1 MVIIYQ
7 EKQKTMSKQKFN
19 VGDLVVINKKY
30 KSGRNCINGAGTITS
45 LRYFMDG
52 KNKYTVKWD
61 NTQLSKEYYSYELN
75 KCADPDDTDHVDTK
89 LKVGDKVVFTD
100 KVKKWVLGNGY
111 VGIDLDKVYTIL
123 NTYSYAKLYELQGID
138 TVFFME
144 EDLKKVDDNYDEPEK
159 QLDSNTEQI
168 TQHSIKTR
176 QERWNDIC
184 NEYLK
189 EFCDKHE
196 WQYEPDMWVAGNIGT
211 IVMIGD
217 MFVSMNN
224 IRYDIDN
231 NVPTD
236 YFAKWY
242 WKSIEISELTDG
254 AENYMNYENYCKEAP
269 DYWTEERVQKIRASK
284 KRVEEAKNELLKAIE
299 DTRKGKF

>member
-1 MVIIYQ
+1 
-7 EKQKTMSKQKFN
+7 MSKQKFN
-19 VGDLVVINKKY
+19 VGDRVVINKKY
-30 KSGRNCINGAGTITS
+30 KSGLNSINGAGTITS
-45 LRYFMDG
+45 FRYFMDG

-61 NTQLSKEYYSYELN
+61 DIKLSKEYYSYELN
-75 KCADPDDTDHVDTK
+75 NYDDTK
-89 LKVGDKVVFTD
+89 LKIGDKVVFTEET
-100 KVKKWVLGNGY
+100 KKWILDNGY

-123 NTYSYAKLYELQGID
+123 NTYSYGELYELQCVD

-144 EDLKKVDDNYDEPEK
+144 EDLKKVEDNYDEPETPI
-159 QLDSNTEQI
+159 DSNIEQTTI
-168 TQHSIKTR
+168 SSIKTR

-196 WQYEPDMWVAGNIGT
+196 WQYEPDMWVAGNTGT

-236 YFAKWY
+236 YFEKWY

-299 DTRKGKF
+299 DARKGKF

>member
-1 MVIIYQ
+1 
-7 EKQKTMSKQKFN
+7 MSKQKFN
-19 VGDLVVINKKY
+19 VGDRVVINKKY
-30 KSGRNCINGAGTITS
+30 NKELHSIIGAGTITS
-45 LRYFMDG
+45 LRYSRNG

-61 NTQLSKEYYSYELN
+61 DTQLSKEYYSYELN
-75 KCADPDDTDHVDTK
+75 KCADCVDTNGADTK
-89 LKVGDKVVFTD
+89 LNIGDKVVFSE
-100 KVKKWVLGNGY
+100 KGKKWIKNY
-111 VGIDLDKVYTIL
+111 KKYYIYINNIDVDKVYTIL
-123 NTYSYAKLYELQGID
+123 NIDYFDDLYELQGINSI
-138 TVFFME
+138 FFME
-144 EDLKKVDDNYDEPEK
+144 EDLKKVDENYDEPEK
-159 QLDSNTEQI
+159 PLDSNTEQT

-176 QERWNDIC
+176 QERWDELC

-196 WQYEPDMWVAGNIGT
+196 WPYEPDMWVAGNIGT

-224 IRYDIDN
+224 IRYDVDN

-242 WKSIEISELTDG
+242 WKSIEISDLTDG

>member
-1 MVIIYQ
+1 
-7 EKQKTMSKQKFN
+7 MSKQKFN
-19 VGDLVVINKKY
+19 VGDRVVINKKY
-30 KSGRNCINGAGTITS
+30 KSGLNSINGAGTITS

-61 NTQLSKEYYSYELN
+61 DTQFSKEYYSYELN
-75 KCADPDDTDHVDTK
+75 AYVDTK
-89 LKVGDKVVFTD
+89 LKIGDKVVFSE
-100 KVKKWVLGNGY
+100 KGKKWIKNY
-111 VGIDLDKVYTIL
+111 RYISIDVDKVYTIL
-123 NTYSYAKLYELQGID
+123 NTYSYEKLYELQGIS

-144 EDLKKVDDNYDEPEK
+144 EDLKKVEDNYDAPEK
-159 QLDSNTEQI
+159 PLDSNTEQAP
-168 TQHSIKTR
+168 QHSIKTR
-176 QERWNDIC
+176 QERWNELC

-236 YFAKWY
+236 YFEKWY

-269 DYWTEERVQKIRASK
+269 DYWTEERIQKIRASK

>member
-1 MVIIYQ
+1 
-7 EKQKTMSKQKFN
+7 MSKQKFN
-19 VGDLVVINKKY
+19 VGDRVVINKKY
-30 KSGRNCINGAGTITS
+30 NNGLHSIIGAGTITS

-61 NTQLSKEYYSYELN
+61 DTQLSKEYYSYELN
-75 KCADPDDTDHVDTK
+75 LYDDTK
-89 LKVGDKVVFTD
+89 LNIGDKVVFSE
-100 KVKKWVLGNGY
+100 KGKKWIKNY
-111 VGIDLDKVYTIL
+111 KKYYIYINNIDVDKVYTIL
-123 NTYSYAKLYELQGID
+123 NIDYFDDLYELQGINSI
-138 TVFFME
+138 FFMD
-144 EDLKKVDDNYDEPEK
+144 EDLKKVDENYDEPENP
-159 QLDSNTEQI
+159 LDSNTEQT

-176 QERWNDIC
+176 QERWNELC

-224 IRYDIDN
+224 IRYDVDN

-242 WKSIEISELTDG
+242 WKSIEISDLTDG

-269 DYWTEERVQKIRASK
+269 DYWTEERLQKIRASK

-299 DTRKGKF
+299 DTRKGKY

>member
-1 MVIIYQ
+1 
-7 EKQKTMSKQKFN
+7 MSKQKFN
-19 VGDLVVINKKY
+19 VGDRVVINKKY
-30 KSGRNCINGAGTITS
+30 NNGLHSIIGAGTITS

-61 NTQLSKEYYSYELN
+61 DTQLSKEYYSYELN
-75 KCADPDDTDHVDTK
+75 KYDDTK
-89 LKVGDKVVFTD
+89 LKIGDKVVFSE
-100 KVKKWVLGNGY
+100 KGKKWIKNY
-111 VGIDLDKVYTIL
+111 KKYYIYINNIDVDKVYTIL
-123 NTYSYAKLYELQGID
+123 NIDYFDNLYELQGINSI
-138 TVFFME
+138 FFMD
-144 EDLKKVDDNYDEPEK
+144 EDLKKVDENYDELENP
-159 QLDSNTEQI
+159 LDSNTEQT

-176 QERWNDIC
+176 QERWNELC

-224 IRYDIDN
+224 IRYDVDN
-231 NVPTD
+231 NIPTD

-242 WKSIEISELTDG
+242 WKSIEISDLTDG

-269 DYWTEERVQKIRASK
+269 DYWTEERLQKIRASK

-299 DTRKGKF
+299 DTRKGKY

>member
-1 MVIIYQ
+1 
-7 EKQKTMSKQKFN
+7 MSKQKFN
-19 VGDLVVINKKY
+19 VGDRVVINKKY
-30 KSGRNCINGAGTITS
+30 QSVNNSINGAGTITS

-61 NTQLSKEYYSYELN
+61 DTQLSKEYYSYELN
-75 KCADPDDTDHVDTK
+75 KCADTK
-89 LKVGDKVVFTD
+89 LKIGDKVVFSE
-100 KVKKWVLGNGY
+100 KGKKWIENSRY
-111 VGIDLDKVYTIL
+111 FNIDVDKVYTIWNNYYFGSL
-123 NTYSYAKLYELQGID
+123 ILYELQGVD
-138 TVFFME
+138 TVFFMN
-144 EDLKKVDDNYDEPEK
+144 EDLKKVDDNYDEPENPIDSNP
-159 QLDSNTEQI
+159 DSNTEQ
-168 TQHSIKTR
+168 TTEHAQKTR

-196 WQYEPDMWVAGNIGT
+196 WQYEPDMWVAGNVGT

-236 YFAKWY
+236 YFEKWY

-269 DYWTEERVQKIRASK
+269 DYWTEERIQKIRASK

>member
-1 MVIIYQ
+1 
-7 EKQKTMSKQKFN
+7 MSKQKFN
-19 VGDLVVINKKY
+19 VGDRVVINKKY
-30 KSGRNCINGAGTITS
+30 KSGLNSINGAGTITS

-52 KNKYTVKWD
+52 KNKYTVEWD
-61 NTQLSKEYYSYELN
+61 DTQDSKEYYSYELN
-75 KCADPDDTDHVDTK
+75 VYDDTK
-89 LKVGDKVVFTD
+89 LKIGDKVVFSE
-100 KVKKWVLGNGY
+100 KGKKWIKNY
-111 VGIDLDKVYTIL
+111 KYIKHIDVDKTYTIL
-123 NTYSYAKLYELQGID
+123 NTYYSDNCYELQGINSI
-138 TVFFME
+138 FFME
-144 EDLKKVDDNYDEPEK
+144 EDLKKVDENYDEPEK
-159 QLDSNTEQI
+159 LIDSNPEQT
-168 TQHSIKTR
+168 TQHAQKTR
-176 QERWNDIC
+176 QERWNELC

-236 YFAKWY
+236 YFEKWY

-254 AENYMNYENYCKEAP
+254 AENYMNYENYYKGAP
-269 DYWTEERVQKIRASK
+269 DYWTEERIQKIRASK

>member
-1 MVIIYQ
+1 
-7 EKQKTMSKQKFN
+7 MSKQKFN
-19 VGDLVVINKKY
+19 VGDRVVINKKY
-30 KSGRNCINGAGTITS
+30 KSGRNSIIGAGTITS

-52 KNKYTVKWD
+52 KNKYTVEWD
-61 NTQLSKEYYSYELN
+61 DPQLSKEYYSYELN
-75 KCADPDDTDHVDTK
+75 NYDDTK
-89 LKVGDKVVFTD
+89 LKIGDKVVFTE
-100 KVKKWVLGNGY
+100 KGKKWIKNY
-111 VGIDLDKVYTIL
+111 KYIKHIDVDKTYTIL
-123 NTYSYAKLYELQGID
+123 NTYYSDNCYELQGINSI
-138 TVFFME
+138 FFME
-144 EDLKKVDDNYDEPEK
+144 EDLKKADDNYDEPEK
-159 QLDSNTEQI
+159 PLYSNPDSNVEQ
-168 TQHSIKTR
+168 TPEHSIKTR

-196 WQYEPDMWVAGNIGT
+196 WQYELDMWVAGNIGT

-236 YFAKWY
+236 YFDKWY
-242 WKSIEISELTDG
+242 WKSIEINELTDG

>member
-1 MVIIYQ
+1 
-7 EKQKTMSKQKFN
+7 MSKQKFN
-19 VGDLVVINKKY
+19 VGDRVVINKKY
-30 KSGRNCINGAGTITS
+30 QSVNNSINGAGTVTS
-45 LRYFMDG
+45 FRYFMDG

-61 NTQLSKEYYSYELN
+61 DSQFSKEYYSYELN
-75 KCADPDDTDHVDTK
+75 KCADHVDTTHVDTE
-89 LKVGDKVVFTD
+89 LKIGDKVVFSEEG
-100 KVKKWVLGNGY
+100 KKWIENSRY
-111 VGIDLDKVYTIL
+111 FNIDVDKVYTIWNNYYFGSL
-123 NTYSYAKLYELQGID
+123 ILYELQGVD
-138 TVFFME
+138 TVFFMN
-144 EDLKKVDDNYDEPEK
+144 EDLKKVDDNYDEPETPIDSNP
-159 QLDSNTEQI
+159 DSNTEQTTI
-168 TQHSIKTR
+168 SSIKTR

-196 WQYEPDMWVAGNIGT
+196 WQYEPDMWVAGNVGT

-236 YFAKWY
+236 YFEKWY
-242 WKSIEISELTDG
+242 WKSIEISELTDE

-284 KRVEEAKNELLKAIE
+284 KRVEEDKNELLKAIE

>member
-1 MVIIYQ
+1 
-7 EKQKTMSKQKFN
+7 MSKQKFN
-19 VGDLVVINKKY
+19 VGDRVVINKKY
-30 KSGRNCINGAGTITS
+30 KSGLNSINGAGTITS

-61 NTQLSKEYYSYELN
+61 DTQLSKEYYSYELN
-75 KCADPDDTDHVDTK
+75 AYDDTK
-89 LKVGDKVVFTD
+89 LKIGDKVVFTE
-100 KVKKWVLGNGY
+100 KGKKWIKNY
-111 VGIDLDKVYTIL
+111 KYIEYIDIDKVYTIL
-123 NTYSYAKLYELQGID
+123 DTYSYEKLYELQGID
-138 TVFFME
+138 SVFFME
-144 EDLKKVDDNYDEPEK
+144 EDLKKVEDNYDAPENPIDSNP
-159 QLDSNTEQI
+159 DSNTEQT

-176 QERWNDIC
+176 QERWDELC

>member
-1 MVIIYQ
+1 
-7 EKQKTMSKQKFN
+7 MSKQKFN
-19 VGDLVVINKKY
+19 VGDRVVINKKY
-30 KSGRNCINGAGTITS
+30 NNGLHSIIGAGTITS
-45 LRYFMDG
+45 LRYSRNG

-61 NTQLSKEYYSYELN
+61 DRKLSKEYYSYELN
-75 KCADPDDTDHVDTK
+75 KCADCVDTNGADTK
-89 LKVGDKVVFTD
+89 LNIGDKVVFSE
-100 KVKKWVLGNGY
+100 KGKKWIKNY
-111 VGIDLDKVYTIL
+111 KKYYIYINNIDVDKVYTIL
-123 NTYSYAKLYELQGID
+123 NIDYFDDLYELQGINSI
-138 TVFFME
+138 FFMD
-144 EDLKKVDDNYDEPEK
+144 EDLKKVDENYDEPEK
-159 QLDSNTEQI
+159 PLDSNAEQT

-176 QERWNDIC
+176 QERWDELC

-224 IRYDIDN
+224 IRYDVDN

-242 WKSIEISELTDG
+242 WKSIEISDLTDG

-299 DTRKGKF
+299 DTRKGKY

>member
-1 MVIIYQ
+1 MN
-7 EKQKTMSKQKFN
+7 KQKFN
-19 VGDLVVINKKY
+19 VGDRVVINKKY
-30 KSGRNCINGAGTITS
+30 KSGLNSINSVGTIS
-45 LRYFMDG
+45 SFRYFMDG
-52 KNKYTVKWD
+52 KNKYTVEWD
-61 NTQLSKEYYSYELN
+61 DTQLSKEYYSYELN
-75 KCADPDDTDHVDTK
+75 NYDDTK
-89 LKVGDKVVFTD
+89 LKIGDKVVFSE
-100 KVKKWVLGNGY
+100 KGKKWIENYKCINADVD
-111 VGIDLDKVYTIL
+111 VDKVYTIL
-123 NTYSYAKLYELQGID
+123 NIYDFGILYELQGID
-138 TVFFME
+138 SCFFIE
-144 EDLKKVDDNYDEPEK
+144 EDLKKVEDNYDAPEK
-159 QLDSNTEQI
+159 PLDSNTEQAP
-168 TQHSIKTR
+168 QHSIKTR

-224 IRYDIDN
+224 IRYDVDN
-231 NVPTD
+231 NIPTD

>member
-1 MVIIYQ
+1 
-7 EKQKTMSKQKFN
+7 MSKQKFN
-19 VGDLVVINKKY
+19 VGDRVVINKKY
-30 KSGRNCINGAGTITS
+30 KGERNSINGAGTITS

-52 KNKYTVKWD
+52 KNKYTVEWD
-61 NTQLSKEYYSYELN
+61 DTQDSKEYYSYELN
-75 KCADPDDTDHVDTK
+75 LYDDTK
-89 LKVGDKVVFTD
+89 LKIGDKVVFSE
-100 KVKKWVLGNGY
+100 KGKKWIKNY
-111 VGIDLDKVYTIL
+111 KKYYIYINNIDVDKVYTIL
-123 NTYSYAKLYELQGID
+123 NTYPYEKLYELQGINSI
-138 TVFFME
+138 FFME
-144 EDLKKVDDNYDEPEK
+144 EDLKKVDENYDEPEN
-159 QLDSNTEQI
+159 QLDSNTEQT

-176 QERWNDIC
+176 QERWNELC

-242 WKSIEISELTDG
+242 WKSIEISDLTDG
-254 AENYMNYENYCKEAP
+254 AENYMNYENYCKGAP

-299 DTRKGKF
+299 DTRKGKS

>member
-1 MVIIYQ
+1 
-7 EKQKTMSKQKFN
+7 MSKQKFN
-19 VGDLVVINKKY
+19 VGDRVVINKKY
-30 KSGRNCINGAGTITS
+30 KSGLNSINGVGTITS
-45 LRYFMDG
+45 FRYFMDG

-61 NTQLSKEYYSYELN
+61 DRKLSKEYYSYELN
-75 KCADPDDTDHVDTK
+75 LYDDTK
-89 LKVGDKVVFTD
+89 LKIGDKVVFSE
-100 KVKKWVLGNGY
+100 KGKKWIKNY
-111 VGIDLDKVYTIL
+111 KKYYIYINNIDVDKVYTIL
-123 NTYSYAKLYELQGID
+123 NIDYFDDLYELQGINSI
-138 TVFFME
+138 FFME
-144 EDLKKVDDNYDEPEK
+144 EDLKKVDENYDEHEK
-159 QLDSNTEQI
+159 PLDSNTEQT

-196 WQYEPDMWVAGNIGT
+196 WQYEPDMWVAGSIGT

-269 DYWTEERVQKIRASK
+269 DYWTEERIQKIRASK

>member
-1 MVIIYQ
+1 
-7 EKQKTMSKQKFN
+7 MSKQKFN
-19 VGDLVVINKKY
+19 VGDRVVINKKY
-30 KSGRNCINGAGTITS
+30 KSCLNSINGAGTITS
-45 LRYFMDG
+45 FRYFMDG
-52 KNKYTVKWD
+52 KNKYTVEWD
-61 NTQLSKEYYSYELN
+61 DTQLSKEYYSYELN
-75 KCADPDDTDHVDTK
+75 KYDDTK
-89 LKVGDKVVFTD
+89 LKIGDKVVFSE
-100 KVKKWVLGNGY
+100 KGKKWIESYKYIN
-111 VGIDLDKVYTIL
+111 IDVDKVYTIL
-123 NTYSYAKLYELQGID
+123 DIYYFGILYELQGID
-138 TVFFME
+138 SCFFIE

-159 QLDSNTEQI
+159 PIDSNTEQT

-176 QERWNDIC
+176 QERWNELC

-224 IRYDIDN
+224 IRYDVDN
-231 NVPTD
+231 NIPTD

-254 AENYMNYENYCKEAP
+254 SENYMNYENYCKGAP

-299 DTRKGKF
+299 DTRKGKN

>member
-1 MVIIYQ
+1 
-7 EKQKTMSKQKFN
+7 MSKQKFN
-19 VGDLVVINKKY
+19 VGDRVVINKKY
-30 KSGRNCINGAGTITS
+30 KGGRNSINGAGTITS
-45 LRYFMDG
+45 LRYFMGG

-61 NTQLSKEYYSYELN
+61 DTQLSKEYYSYELN
-75 KCADPDDTDHVDTK
+75 NYDDPK
-89 LKVGDKVVFTD
+89 LKIGDKVVFTE
-100 KVKKWVLGNGY
+100 KGKKWIKNY
-111 VGIDLDKVYTIL
+111 KKYYIYINNIDVDKVYTIL
-123 NTYSYAKLYELQGID
+123 NIDYFDDLYELQGINSI
-138 TVFFME
+138 FFMD
-144 EDLKKVDDNYDEPEK
+144 EDLKKVDENYDEPEN
-159 QLDSNTEQI
+159 QLDSNTEQT

-176 QERWNDIC
+176 QERWNELC

-236 YFAKWY
+236 DFAKWY

-254 AENYMNYENYCKEAP
+254 SENYMNYENYCKEAP
-269 DYWTEERVQKIRASK
+269 DYWTEERIQKIRASK

>member
-1 MVIIYQ
+1 
-7 EKQKTMSKQKFN
+7 MSKQKFN
-19 VGDLVVINKKY
+19 VGDRVVINKKY
-30 KSGRNCINGAGTITS
+30 KDGRNSINGAGTITS
-45 LRYFMDG
+45 LRYFVDG
-52 KNKYTVKWD
+52 KNKYTVEWD
-61 NTQLSKEYYSYELN
+61 DTQLSKEYYSYELN
-75 KCADPDDTDHVDTK
+75 AYDETK
-89 LKVGDKVVFTD
+89 LKIGDKVVFSE
-100 KVKKWVLGNGY
+100 KGKKWIKNY
-111 VGIDLDKVYTIL
+111 KKYYIYINNIDVDKVYTIL
-123 NTYSYAKLYELQGID
+123 NIDYFDDLYELQGINSI
-138 TVFFME
+138 FFME
-144 EDLKKVDDNYDEPEK
+144 EDLKKVDENYDEPETP
-159 QLDSNTEQI
+159 LDSNTEQTAI
-168 TQHSIKTR
+168 PSIKTR
-176 QERWNDIC
+176 QERWNDLC

-236 YFAKWY
+236 YFEKWY
-242 WKSIEISELTDG
+242 WKSIEINELTDG

>member
-1 MVIIYQ
+1 
-7 EKQKTMSKQKFN
+7 MSKQKFN
-19 VGDLVVINKKY
+19 VGDRVVINKKY
-30 KSGRNCINGAGTITS
+30 KSGLNSINGVGTITS

-61 NTQLSKEYYSYELN
+61 DTQHSKEYYSYE
-75 KCADPDDTDHVDTK
+75 DTK
-89 LKVGDKVVFTD
+89 LKIGDKVVFTE
-100 KVKKWVLGNGY
+100 KGKKWIENY
-111 VGIDLDKVYTIL
+111 KYINIDVDKVYTIF
-123 NTYSYAKLYELQGID
+123 NTYDDFGTFYELQGID
-138 TVFFME
+138 SVFFMK
-144 EDLKKVDDNYDEPEK
+144 EDLKKADDNYNEPEK
-159 QLDSNTEQI
+159 PLDSNSDSHTEQTAI
-168 TQHSIKTR
+168 PSIKTR

-196 WQYEPDMWVAGNIGT
+196 WQYEPDMWVAGSIGT

-269 DYWTEERVQKIRASK
+269 DYWTEERIQKIRASK
-284 KRVEEAKNELLKAIE
+284 KRIEEAKNELLKAIE

>member
-1 MVIIYQ
+1 
-7 EKQKTMSKQKFN
+7 MSKQKFN
-19 VGDLVVINKKY
+19 VGDRVVINKKY
-30 KSGRNCINGAGTITS
+30 NPGLHSINGAGTITS
-45 LRYFMDG
+45 FRYFMDG

-61 NTQLSKEYYSYELN
+61 DTQYSKEYYSYELN
-75 KCADPDDTDHVDTK
+75 AYDDTK
-89 LKVGDKVVFTD
+89 LKVGDKVVLSE
-100 KVKKWVLGNGY
+100 KGKKQIENY
-111 VGIDLDKVYTIL
+111 KYININIDVNKAYTIL
-123 NTYSYAKLYELQGID
+123 NTYDFDTVYELKGID
-138 TVFFME
+138 SCFFME
-144 EDLKKVDDNYDEPEK
+144 EDLKKVDENYDEPEK
-159 QLDSNTEQI
+159 ELDSNPDSNTEQ
-168 TQHSIKTR
+168 TTEHSQKTK

-224 IRYDIDN
+224 IRYDVDN
-231 NVPTD
+231 NIPTD

-299 DTRKGKF
+299 DTRKGKS

>member
-1 MVIIYQ
+1 
-7 EKQKTMSKQKFN
+7 MSKQKFN
-19 VGDLVVINKKY
+19 VGDRVVINKKY
-30 KSGRNCINGAGTITS
+30 KSGLNSINGAGTITS
-45 LRYFMDG
+45 FRYFMDG

-61 NTQLSKEYYSYELN
+61 DIKLSKEYYSYELN
-75 KCADPDDTDHVDTK
+75 NYDDTK
-89 LKVGDKVVFTD
+89 LKIGDKVVFTEET
-100 KVKKWVLGNGY
+100 KKWILDNGY

-123 NTYSYAKLYELQGID
+123 NTYSYGELYELQCVD

-144 EDLKKVDDNYDEPEK
+144 EDLKKVEDNYDEPETPI
-159 QLDSNTEQI
+159 DSNIEQTTI
-168 TQHSIKTR
+168 SSIKTR

-196 WQYEPDMWVAGNIGT
+196 WQYEPDMWVAGNTGT

-236 YFAKWY
+236 YFEKWY

-269 DYWTEERVQKIRASK
+269 DYWTEERIQKIRASK